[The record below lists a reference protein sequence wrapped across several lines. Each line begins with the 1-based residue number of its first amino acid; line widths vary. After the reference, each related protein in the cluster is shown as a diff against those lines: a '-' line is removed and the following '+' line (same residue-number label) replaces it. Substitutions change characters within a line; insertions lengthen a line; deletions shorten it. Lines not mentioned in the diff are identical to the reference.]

1 MEIFERNIISI
12 QSLVSAGYVGNS
24 VAGLAIQLHGINP
37 IILPTV
43 MLSSHAEQNIYY
55 GDVVSPD
62 LFKKLIRGIS
72 EVGLREKTKFAV
84 SGYINTSE
92 LIDVTAEFITG
103 WKKVQKEAIYIYD
116 PVLGDTR
123 ANGLYIP
130 EAIAKH
136 SVATLLPLCDV
147 LTPNQ
152 FELEFIVGQKITT
165 EIELTSLIADH
176 PILNNKRVILTSAV
190 LADTPAGQIEVI
202 VVENGQISRFST
214 ENIHIEV
221 VGTGDLFTAIMTS
234 QLANGRKVGDAIQNA
249 MNFVCSVLTFT
260 KENGLTTMSASA
272 IMQAY
277 PLLLL

>member
-1 MEIFERNIISI
+1 MDILERNVISI

-24 VAGLAIQLHGINP
+24 VAGLAIQLHGLNA

-62 LFKKLIRGIS
+62 LFNKLIRGIS
-72 EVGLREKTKFAV
+72 EVGLRERTSFAV
-84 SGYINTSE
+84 SGYINTIE
-92 LIDVTAEFITG
+92 LIDIAADFVTE
-103 WKKVQKEAIYIYD
+103 WKKVRAGATYIYD

-130 EAIAKH
+130 EHIAKH
-136 SVATLLPLCDV
+136 SIEKLLPICEV

-152 FELEFIVGQKITT
+152 FELEFILGEKITSVQ
-165 EIELTSLIADH
+165 ELVALITNH
-176 PILNNKRVILTSAV
+176 PILKSKTVVLTSAI
-190 LADTPAGQIEVI
+190 LEDTPVDQIEVI
-202 VVENGQISRFST
+202 VVQNNKVSRFST

-234 QLANGRKVGDAIQNA
+234 QLTLGRDIGVAIQNA
-249 MNFVCSVLTFT
+249 MSFVCSVLTYT
-260 KENGLTTMSASA
+260 KQNGQTSMSAAA
-272 IMQAY
+272 IMQAMSY
-277 PLLLL
+277 LSV

>member
-1 MEIFERNIISI
+1 MDILERNIISI

-24 VAGLAIQLHGINP
+24 VAGLAIQLHSFNP

-62 LFKKLIRGIS
+62 LFKKLVRGIT
-72 EVGLREKTKFAV
+72 EVGFLERTAFSV

-92 LIDVTAEFITG
+92 LIDLTADFISD
-103 WKKVQKEAIYIYD
+103 WKVRNTTATYIYD

-130 EAIAKH
+130 ENIARHSIAK
-136 SVATLLPLCDV
+136 LLPICDI

-152 FELEFIVGQKITT
+152 FELEFIVGQKISSL
-165 EIELTSLIADH
+165 EELLTVVDNHAVLRSKTL
-176 PILNNKRVILTSAV
+176 VLTSAV
-190 LADTPAGQIEVI
+190 LEDTAEEQIEV
-202 VVENGQISRFST
+202 VVVKNGIARRFSSK
-214 ENIHIEV
+214 NIHIEV
-221 VGTGDLFTAIMTS
+221 VGTGDLFTAIMSS
-234 QLANGRKVGDAIQNA
+234 QLALGREIGDAIQNA
-249 MNFVCSVLTFT
+249 MDFVCNVLVYT
-260 KENGLTTMSASA
+260 KKHGLKSMSASA

-277 PLLLL
+277 PLLSV